1 MYMYPLPES
10 WKKKMKLHSN
20 SLYRIAEIFLQLVL
34 NQINSFYFKMDDKNV
49 FLNIYLKKILFWN
62 AFKLKVYTDL
72 RVVLFIEFI
81 HNSWFHTQGLLCG
94 RISHETVPHNVW
106 QGRNKTSMEIVC
118 SRENCTVYKLPPS
131 EKTSLKI

>member
-1 MYMYPLPES
+1 MYPLPES

-62 AFKLKVYTDL
+62 AFKLKVYTD
-72 RVVLFIEFI
+72 
-81 HNSWFHTQGLLCG
+81 
-94 RISHETVPHNVW
+94 
-106 QGRNKTSMEIVC
+106 
-118 SRENCTVYKLPPS
+118 
-131 EKTSLKI
+131 